1 MANLPQTSPQ
11 TETAKT
17 SCNKLTYFKEGVTA
31 ILGITI
37 IIATLWLMW
46 PALSSG
52 NPENLPMANGI
63 FAILGG
69 WGGVVLGYY
78 FGRIPAEKAAD
89 AATDSA
95 NKAKDETKQAN
106 TDKTKTIIEANK
118 SLESAAN
125 ALIKI
130 QESISREKA
139 VAQEV
144 SELKEEMEKQIN
156 NIKLLQ
162 EKIINRA

>member
-1 MANLPQTSPQ
+1 MADQSQTSTQ
-11 TETAKT
+11 TEPAKT
-17 SCNKLTYFKEGVTA
+17 TCNKLTYFKEGVTA
-31 ILGITI
+31 LLGLTI
-37 IIATLWLMW
+37 IIATLVLMW

-95 NKAKDETKQAN
+95 NKAKDETKRAN

-118 SLESAAN
+118 NLESAAN
-125 ALIKI
+125 ALLRI
-130 QESISREKA
+130 QESIPSVKA
-139 VAQEV
+139 VAPEV
-144 SELKEEMEKQIN
+144 SALKEEIEKQIN